1 MTELSR
7 AVLGEQL
14 TSYIEENFLGGSEA
28 SRIQPDTPLL
38 EWGVLNSMN
47 TAMLLSHIRNHL
59 GVTVPPAY
67 ITGRHFKNVASIA
80 DLVYELS
87 PQHS

>member
-7 AVLGEQL
+7 DVLGEQL
-14 TSYIEENFLGGSEA
+14 SSYIEENFLSGTERS
-28 SRIQPDTPLL
+28 SIQPDTPLL

-47 TAMLLSHIRNHL
+47 TAMLLSHIRKHV
-59 GVTVPPAY
+59 GVTVPPVY
-67 ITGRHFKNVASIA
+67 VTGRHFKNVASIA

-87 PQHS
+87 LQHA